1 MGWAL
6 GLLFQQNSLD
16 CEPSGSITP
25 SLSTAFPCFWPTCPL
40 EPTFLGA
47 LSAQPDLYLAVP
59 SSQGGHLALHYH
71 LVFPC
76 FSLHE
81 GGLPQLPATF
91 SCAGTPSMPCSWQHP
106 PPTTS
111 HVATWTHPLWRLC
124 DFPAPSL
131 APRKTPAL
139 TSGLGGVA
147 SIPDPLPSLPEPWDN
162 GSLLVSNPTASSVSW

>member
-59 SSQGGHLALHYH
+59 SSQGGL
-71 LVFPC
+71 LVFSV
-76 FSLHE
+76 F
-81 GGLPQLPATF
+81 LPARGWP
-91 SCAGTPSMPCSWQHP
+91 APAPCRLLLCRDSQHALQLAA
-106 PPTTS
+106 PTTHYIS
-111 HVATWTHPLWRLC
+111 CCHV
-124 DFPAPSL
+124 DPS
-131 APRKTPAL
+131 AL
-139 TSGLGGVA
+139 EAV
-147 SIPDPLPSLPEPWDN
+147 
-162 GSLLVSNPTASSVSW
+162 